1 MKTTVRILVLLT
13 AGAAAAFGI
22 VKWHAYQTGL
32 RQRSEQVLTLY
43 GNVEIRRVN
52 LGFRTSGRIEKIAFE
67 EGDSVHKGDRI
78 AVLDKA
84 PAEAGLASAE
94 ARLASA
100 EANLARL
107 ENGDRPQEIEQ
118 AKARLQELRA
128 TLAFAEVDY
137 ERNKSLAVSG
147 GTSISERDKSLSVRD
162 ETAAKILQAE
172 ENLSLLE
179 EGYRKE
185 DIAAARAQKAEAESE
200 LARAKITLADTELV
214 SPSDGILLNRIEE
227 TGAVIQASQ
236 TVAILSLNTDVWI
249 YVYIDESDLGKLSPG
264 AEVRI
269 LTDSSDKVY
278 TGQIGYISP
287 EAEFTPKNVETE
299 KLRTDLVYRVRI
311 IANDPDNGL
320 RQGMPVTVVI
330 PLDQSGNTC
339 PAGPSPDKPEHHGP
353 SPEKVQEDG
362 TAAEPENI

>member
-1 MKTTVRILVLLT
+1 
-13 AGAAAAFGI
+13 
-22 VKWHAYQTGL
+22 
-32 RQRSEQVLTLY
+32 
-43 GNVEIRRVN
+43 
-52 LGFRTSGRIEKIAFE
+52 
-67 EGDSVHKGDRI
+67 
-78 AVLDKA
+78 
-84 PAEAGLASAE
+84 
-94 ARLASA
+94 
-100 EANLARL
+100 
-107 ENGDRPQEIEQ
+107 
-118 AKARLQELRA
+118 
-128 TLAFAEVDY
+128 
-137 ERNKSLAVSG
+137 
-147 GTSISERDKSLSVRD
+147 
-162 ETAAKILQAE
+162 
-172 ENLSLLE
+172 
-179 EGYRKE
+179 
-185 DIAAARAQKAEAESE
+185 
-200 LARAKITLADTELV
+200 
-214 SPSDGILLNRIEE
+214 
-227 TGAVIQASQ
+227 
-236 TVAILSLNTDVWI
+236 WI
-249 YVYIDESDLGKLSPG
+249 YVYVDESDLGKLSPG